1 MAVGRVGIW
10 WPCVPFSRAT
20 QGRTPIPR
28 AVPPAPGNEPKESLT
43 TQKGRPLVCLQ
54 VNGKTT
60 VCFLDT
66 GSEVTIVNEAH
77 VNMLPG
83 VRMLQTSQS
92 LQGVS
97 GPPKT
102 VVAEA
107 DLTFRLHPDFVLT
120 HRTCVATVV
129 YFPGDVLL
137 GMDLLH
143 RLSFRLI
150 HSPASSLLEVNGHYH
165 QITYTGEESKCVHEA
180 SAGEVNDK
188 CGKKFQHISPMH
200 VAERIVI
207 PAQSGCFVPANLT
220 RGMPPDAHLAII
232 EGNATCLTVPR
243 TLISVHERRSSV
255 WVVKTDQRARKL
267 SPGTILGY
275 AEIVQLEEVTRA
287 DDHDTQGSGPLIERR
302 TPEYTT
308 PFVSTLRPWINE
320 WVHECACIAAH
331 LPQWWV
337 ETLTGSVPSSRATTP
352 TSPPAVGEASGG
364 DAPVQELQNSGDPRA
379 AAPQPPPDVH
389 DMLSAALSR
398 ISVLEEVIAATRSE
412 NARCQP
418 LAREEPPPVGHSNVS
433 QVPHLIPQEPTS
445 YVYPTH
451 ALGVHPAAPASTRQA
466 LSGRDEIPV
475 FCGETP
481 ASQALQRNREVEA
494 WISTIEMPTQPAT
507 V

>member
-1 MAVGRVGIW
+1 MSAIEDGMLWLWGEWAFGGPV
-10 WPCVPFSRAT
+10 SLSAK
-20 QGRTPIPR
+20 TPIPR
-28 AVPPAPGNEPKESLT
+28 AAPPAPESEPKESLT

-66 GSEVTIVNEAH
+66 GSEVTIVKEAH

-83 VRMLQTSQS
+83 VRLLQTSRS

-97 GPPKT
+97 GPPSP

-107 DLTFRLHPDFVLT
+107 DLTFRLHSDFVLT

-143 RLSFRLI
+143 CLSFRLV
-150 HSPASSLLEVNGHYH
+150 HSPASSLLEVDGHYH

-180 SAGEVNDK
+180 PGGEVNDK
-188 CGKKFQHISPMH
+188 CGKEFQHISPVH

-220 RGMPPDAHLAII
+220 RGMPPDAHLAIV

-255 WVVKTDQRARKL
+255 WVVNTDQRARKL

-287 DDHDTQGSGPLIERR
+287 DDHDTQGSGLSDASNKNLCSATTGGQDRGTFNAVPPACNIDCDSQDGFIDDEYDGDGCLDFSYDAQDFFIFPE
-302 TPEYTT
+302 TPALDEA
-308 PFVSTLRPWINE
+308 LQR
-320 WVHECACIAAH
+320 
-331 LPQWWV
+331 
-337 ETLTGSVPSSRATTP
+337 ETLTETPHPSAAATCTLQDTDSHSFPDVAMEHLTSDMKRLLTELLKGFPRLFSGDEMTVGEVPGIEHRIRTTTDTPICTRQWRLPVSTKEIIRGECDRMLAQGVIEPSS
-352 TSPPAVGEASGG
+352 SPWLS
-364 DAPVQELQNSGDPRA
+364 PV
-379 AAPQPPPDVH
+379 
-389 DMLSAALSR
+389 
-398 ISVLEEVIAATRSE
+398 VLVRKKD
-412 NARCQP
+412 
-418 LAREEPPPVGHSNVS
+418 G
-433 QVPHLIPQEPTS
+433 
-445 YVYPTH
+445 TH
-451 ALGVHPAAPASTRQA
+451 R
-466 LSGRDEIPV
+466 
-475 FCGETP
+475 FC
-481 ASQALQRNREVEA
+481 VDY
-494 WISTIEMPTQPAT
+494 
-507 V
+507 